1 VLLGTSTNTLLDHLQ
16 QSRHRLR
23 GTDAPHHLALARS
36 LGASSS
42 TISANPSSQ
51 AAPAAVQNSALALPS
66 RLQEDEP
73 DDMLLDPL
81 DEDSAIP
88 SAAVM
93 SADRKIGVKLEE
105 GPAQD
110 PLNMVVEDEE
120 LEGLSEIV
128 IPDELPVAEGLVDEA
143 LPLRFIDF
151 SLPEAESLD
160 DKGRQEMVLQI
171 MRRICKT
178 GGDVQ
183 QQMAEETDMRLL
195 DEDSEATQGLAG
207 PMISPK
213 EMWVLLLARMASRSS
228 EPREPVKGESSCG
241 LAASDNDW
249 VRKALCDYVM
259 EDFASR

>member
-1 VLLGTSTNTLLDHLQ
+1 M
-16 QSRHRLR
+16 
-23 GTDAPHHLALARS
+23 
-36 LGASSS
+36 
-42 TISANPSSQ
+42 
-51 AAPAAVQNSALALPS
+51 ALPS

-120 LEGLSEIV
+120 PEGLPEIV
-128 IPDELPVAEGLVDEA
+128 IPEELPTTEGPIDEA
-143 LPLRFIDF
+143 LPMRFIDF
-151 SLPEAESLD
+151 SLPEVESLD
-160 DKGRQEMVLQI
+160 DQGRQEMVLQV

-183 QQMAEETDMRLL
+183 QQMAEETDVRML
-195 DEDSEATQGLAG
+195 DEDSEAIQGLAG

-213 EMWVLLLARMASRSS
+213 EMWVLLLARMASRS
-228 EPREPVKGESSCG
+228 GENSS
-241 LAASDNDW
+241 ASDNDW

>member
-1 VLLGTSTNTLLDHLQ
+1 V
-16 QSRHRLR
+16 
-23 GTDAPHHLALARS
+23 APV
-36 LGASSS
+36 
-42 TISANPSSQ
+42 
-51 AAPAAVQNSALALPS
+51 AVQDSTLALPS

-88 SAAVM
+88 SAAIM
-93 SADRKIGVKLEE
+93 SADRHNGVKLEE

-110 PLNMVVEDEE
+110 PLNMVVEDDEP
-120 LEGLSEIV
+120 EGVPDIV
-128 IPDELPVAEGLVDEA
+128 IPDELPAADGTVEEA
-143 LPLRFIDF
+143 LPMRFIDF
-151 SLPEAESLD
+151 SLPEVESLD
-160 DKGRQEMVLQI
+160 DKGRQEMVMQV

-183 QQMAEETDMRLL
+183 QQMADESDVRML

-228 EPREPVKGESSCG
+228 EPKSSIKGESHDN
-241 LAASDNDW
+241 SDLSDDDW
-249 VRKALCDYVM
+249 VRKALCEYVM

>member
-1 VLLGTSTNTLLDHLQ
+1 
-16 QSRHRLR
+16 
-23 GTDAPHHLALARS
+23 
-36 LGASSS
+36 
-42 TISANPSSQ
+42 
-51 AAPAAVQNSALALPS
+51 
-66 RLQEDEP
+66 
-73 DDMLLDPL
+73 MLLDPL

-93 SADRKIGVKLEE
+93 SADRKIGIKLEE

-120 LEGLSEIV
+120 PEGVPEIV
-128 IPDELPVAEGLVDEA
+128 IPEEVPTTEGPIDEA
-143 LPLRFIDF
+143 LPMRFIDF
-151 SLPEAESLD
+151 SLPEVESLD
-160 DKGRQEMVLQI
+160 DQGRQEMVLQV

-183 QQMAEETDMRLL
+183 QQMAEETDVRML

-228 EPREPVKGESSCG
+228 EPRVSLKRESGENLS
-241 LAASDNDW
+241 APDNDW

>member
-1 VLLGTSTNTLLDHLQ
+1 
-16 QSRHRLR
+16 
-23 GTDAPHHLALARS
+23 
-36 LGASSS
+36 
-42 TISANPSSQ
+42 
-51 AAPAAVQNSALALPS
+51 
-66 RLQEDEP
+66 
-73 DDMLLDPL
+73 MLLDPL

-120 LEGLSEIV
+120 PDGVPEIV
-128 IPDELPVAEGLVDEA
+128 IPEEVPTTEGPIDEA
-143 LPLRFIDF
+143 LPMRFIDF
-151 SLPEAESLD
+151 SLPEVESLD
-160 DKGRQEMVLQI
+160 DQGREEMVLQV

-183 QQMAEETDMRLL
+183 QQMAEETDVRML
-195 DEDSEATQGLAG
+195 DEDSEAIQGLAG

-228 EPREPVKGESSCG
+228 EPRVSLKRESGENSS
-241 LAASDNDW
+241 ASDNDW

>member
-1 VLLGTSTNTLLDHLQ
+1 MPA
-16 QSRHRLR
+16 QSSAQV
-23 GTDAPHHLALARS
+23 AP
-36 LGASSS
+36 
-42 TISANPSSQ
+42 P
-51 AAPAAVQNSALALPS
+51 PVQETTLALPS

-93 SADRKIGVKLEE
+93 SADRNIGVKMEE

-120 LEGLSEIV
+120 PEGVTEIV
-128 IPDELPVAEGLVDEA
+128 IPDELPAADGPVEEA
-143 LPLRFIDF
+143 LPMRFIDF
-151 SLPEAESLD
+151 SLPEVESLD
-160 DKGRQEMVLQI
+160 EKCRQEMVLQI

-183 QQMAEETDMRLL
+183 QQMAEESDIRML
-195 DEDSEATQGLAG
+195 DEDSEAIQGLAG

-213 EMWVLLLARMASRSS
+213 EMWVLLLSRMASRSNES
-228 EPREPVKGESSCG
+228 RTSVKGESSDD
-241 LAASDNDW
+241 SNMSHDDW